1 MTEFRTLA
9 TGAPRLGFG
18 VAGFGNFNVSFVN
31 VAAVDVKL
39 DEERRVT
46 LEIERHGRVL
56 ESFDVVDGDRRVA
69 EVRESTRHNKKLA
82 LMSSSRRGYRPALD
96 VTVTERCGFISGEFL
111 LRRF

>member
-46 LEIERHGRVL
+46 LDIERHGRVL
-56 ESFDVVDGDRRVA
+56 ESFDVVD
-69 EVRESTRHNKKLA
+69 
-82 LMSSSRRGYRPALD
+82 GYRPALD